1 MITRLDHMQLAMPL
15 GEEAKAR
22 VFFRDLLGM
31 EEEAKPEPLASR
43 GGCWFRGGSALL
55 HIGVEKDFAP
65 QRKGHPALCVT
76 ELDQIA
82 ERLKNGGCPVV
93 WDEALPSRRRFYT
106 ADPFGNRIELIR
118 DGDGFG
124 QR

>member
-1 MITRLDHMQLAMPL
+1 MQLTMPP

-22 VFFRDLLGM
+22 IFFHDILGM
-31 EEEAKPEPLASR
+31 AEEAKPDSVASR
-43 GGCWFRGGSALL
+43 GGCWFRGGSAIL
-55 HIGVEKDFAP
+55 HVGVEKEFSP

-76 ELDQIA
+76 DLDHIA

-93 WDEALPSRRRFYT
+93 WDDAFPSRRRFYT